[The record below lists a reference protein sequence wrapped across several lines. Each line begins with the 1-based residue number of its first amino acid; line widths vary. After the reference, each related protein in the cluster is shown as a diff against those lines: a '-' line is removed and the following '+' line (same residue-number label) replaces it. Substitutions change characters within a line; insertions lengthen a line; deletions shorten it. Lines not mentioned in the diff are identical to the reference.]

1 MKISFIKKYSFLV
14 GFFLL
19 IFVIYRLDLEA
30 FFLALKKINYSL
42 LILAMLLTLPII
54 LCKAWRWNY
63 LKKNQGI
70 NYKLSGS
77 FLMYGV
83 SMAIGLLTPGRIGEV
98 SKIAYLK
105 NDGCSTGQSLV
116 SVVMDRLLDLL
127 FLMFFGYLGII
138 FFFGFFEK
146 ITLIYSIIIFSIIGL
161 VFIIKKRLYYKLIK
175 KIFSIIIP
183 QKYQKL
189 WRIHFRDFFNG
200 IKSYSKKNYFYC
212 FLITLFSW
220 LIYYLQIYL
229 FAKSIWLIKIPFIYL
244 AIAVTVSGFITL
256 LPVSFLGIGTRET
269 TLILLLSPLAINP
282 ERIILLSELILLD
295 FLVIGIIGAISWI
308 FKPLPL
314 AQIFSTKTTIKS

>member
-1 MKISFIKKYSFLV
+1 MKSLKKYSFLI

-19 IFVIYRLDLEA
+19 IFVIYRLNLETLLLA
-30 FFLALKKINYSL
+30 FKKINYPL
-42 LILAMLLTLPII
+42 LILGLLLTPFVI
-54 LCKAWRWNY
+54 LIKSWRWNY
-63 LKKNQGI
+63 LKKNQDI
-70 NYKLSGS
+70 NYRLTDSI
-77 FLMYGV
+77 LMYSV
-83 SMAIGLLTPGRIGEV
+83 AAAIGLLTPGRIGEV

-105 NDGCSTGQSLV
+105 NDRCSTGQSLV
-116 SVVMDRLLDLL
+116 SVVMDRLLDLF

-175 KIFSIIIP
+175 RIFAIIIP
-183 QKYQKL
+183 LKYQKS
-189 WRIHFRDFFNG
+189 WQTNFSDFLNG
-200 IKSYSKKNYFYC
+200 IKIYNKKVYFYSL
-212 FLITLFSW
+212 FITLLAW

-229 FAKSIWLIKIPFIYL
+229 FAKSIWLIKVPFLYL
-244 AIAVTVSGFITL
+244 AIAVTVSGFISL
-256 LPVSFLGIGTRET
+256 LPISFLGIGTRET
-269 TLILLLSPLAINP
+269 TLMLLLSPLAINP

-295 FLVIGIIGAISWI
+295 FLVVGVIGVISWI